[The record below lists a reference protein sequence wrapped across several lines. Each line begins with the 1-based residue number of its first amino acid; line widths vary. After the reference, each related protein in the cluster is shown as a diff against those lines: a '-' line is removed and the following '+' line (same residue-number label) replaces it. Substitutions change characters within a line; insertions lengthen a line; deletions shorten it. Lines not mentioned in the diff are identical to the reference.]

1 MELETTGD
9 VGQYA
14 SVAIG
19 DDGNPVIAYY
29 DSTNG
34 DLDLYVCANAA
45 CSTGTNV
52 ELETTGDVGQYASVA
67 VGDDGN
73 PVISH
78 YDNTNDDLE
87 VARVKM
93 PVTGIAYQ

>member
-1 MELETTGD
+1 MTLETTGS
-9 VGQYA
+9 VGLFT

-29 DSTNG
+29 DS
-34 DLDLYVCANAA
+34 
-45 CSTGTNV
+45 
-52 ELETTGDVGQYASVA
+52 
-67 VGDDGN
+67 
-73 PVISH
+73 
-78 YDNTNDDLE
+78 TNDDLE